1 LIFILFYPS
10 FYSIGNTW
18 KIILNKF
25 HSESTFSVS
34 FYLIYS
40 ILIINEVR
48 FFLINSPIIIK
59 ISFKK
64 GLKSKCLKFKIIQTK
79 LNIFLS

>member
-1 LIFILFYPS
+1 LIFILFNPS
-10 FYSIGNTW
+10 FYSKGNTW
-18 KIILNKF
+18 KIFFKKY

-40 ILIINEVR
+40 ILILNEVR

-59 ISFKK
+59 ISLKK

-79 LNIFLS
+79 LDIFFS